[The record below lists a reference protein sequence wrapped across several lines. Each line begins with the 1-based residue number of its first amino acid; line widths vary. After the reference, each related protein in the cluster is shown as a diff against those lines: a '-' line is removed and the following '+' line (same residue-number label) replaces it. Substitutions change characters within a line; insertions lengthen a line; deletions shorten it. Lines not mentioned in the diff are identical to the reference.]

1 MSGSVTV
8 NLSKPIVSAII
19 LDNYSEGMG
28 AGLSARDSGSSGE
41 QILMQDLEAQKA
53 LFSQS
58 CRSLKSVVARL
69 NEFCDKLFSEHKE
82 EIAKLSVEIARKVLM
97 QKVQEGD
104 YEIESIVKEALKS
117 APERHD
123 VVVHLNAEDFA
134 QCEKAQQNEKTGN
147 SLAGVKFVSDDNI
160 GRAECMVETPK
171 GVIESLIEEHLER
184 IGKALK
190 KVK

>member
-8 NLSKPIVSAII
+8 NLSKPIVSAVV
-19 LDNYSEGMG
+19 LDNYSDGIGTE
-28 AGLSARDSGSSGE
+28 LSARDSGVGGE
-41 QILMQDLEAQKA
+41 QILMQELEAQKA

-58 CRSLKSVVARL
+58 CQSLKGVVARL

-134 QCEKAQQNEKTGN
+134 RCEKARQQNKTDG
-147 SLAGVKFVSDDNI
+147 SLAGVKFISDDNI

-171 GVIESLIEEHLER
+171 GIIESLIEEHLER

>member
-58 CRSLKSVVARL
+58 CRTLKSVVARL

>member
-58 CRSLKSVVARL
+58 CRTLKSVVARL

-160 GRAECMVETPK
+160 GRAECMVETPR

>member
-8 NLSKPIVSAII
+8 NLSKPIVSAVV
-19 LDNYSEGMG
+19 LDNYSDGIGTE
-28 AGLSARDSGSSGE
+28 LSARDSGGRGE
-41 QILMQDLEAQKA
+41 QILMQELEAQKA

-58 CRSLKSVVARL
+58 CQSLKGVVARL

-134 QCEKAQQNEKTGN
+134 RCEKARQQNKTDG
-147 SLAGVKFVSDDNI
+147 SLAGVKFISDDNI

-171 GVIESLIEEHLER
+171 GIIESLIEEHLER

>member
-97 QKVQEGD
+97 QKVQE
-104 YEIESIVKEALKS
+104 ALKS

-123 VVVHLNAEDFA
+123 VVVHLNAEDIA

>member
-8 NLSKPIVSAII
+8 NLSKPIVSAVV
-19 LDNYSEGMG
+19 LDNYSDGIG
-28 AGLSARDSGSSGE
+28 AGLSARDSGVGGE
-41 QILMQDLEAQKA
+41 QILMQELEAQKA

-58 CRSLKSVVARL
+58 CRSLKGVVARL

-147 SLAGVKFVSDDNI
+147 SLAGVKFISDDNI

-171 GVIESLIEEHLER
+171 GIIESLIEEHLER